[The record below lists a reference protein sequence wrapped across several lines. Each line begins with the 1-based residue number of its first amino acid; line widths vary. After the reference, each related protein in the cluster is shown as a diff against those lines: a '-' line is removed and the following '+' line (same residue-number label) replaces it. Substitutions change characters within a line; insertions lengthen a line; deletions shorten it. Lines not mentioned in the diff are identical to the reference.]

1 VNNDVGWG
9 SDSEP
14 TAWGAAGSAALLIT
28 AGLYWTSLW
37 LVGGLAPLPSLAS
50 RALWRVA
57 RTRLSTSPHV
67 AEEHAYE

>member
-1 VNNDVGWG
+1 VNDVGWG

-14 TAWGAAGSAALLIT
+14 NAWGAAASSALVIS

-57 RTRLSTSPHV
+57 RTQLFTPPDVR
-67 AEEHAYE
+67 EEHPSA